1 MLPEL
6 LIKNSQA
13 QLLRSLIVRDGTFTV
28 GREPGCSVVLPSPD
42 ISRHH
47 AAFTHSPLYGVLSV
61 EDQHSKNGV
70 FVNGRQM
77 RRSVLYAGD
86 VVRIGNYCIHVRTG
100 SSGPPGLEAAA
111 TRSAKAQRKAPTPPV
126 PAPASAAA
134 PDAATAAADDAI
146 VATD

>member
-13 QLLRSLIVRDGTFTV
+13 QLLRSLIVRNGTFTV

-86 VVRIGNYCIHVRTG
+86 VVCIGDYHIHVRTG

-111 TRSAKAQRKAPTPPV
+111 TRSAPVKSKAPTPAK
-126 PAPASAAA
+126 PAVDADS
-134 PDAATAAADDAI
+134 DAADGTFI
-146 VATD
+146 TTE

>member
-13 QLLRSLIVRDGTFTV
+13 QLLRSLIVRNGTFTV

-42 ISRHH
+42 ISRHP
-47 AAFTHSPLYGVLSV
+47 AAFTHSPLHGVLSV

-86 VVRIGNYCIHVRTG
+86 VVCIGDYRIHVRTG
-100 SSGPPGLEAAA
+100 SSGPPGLEAVA
-111 TRSAKAQRKAPTPPV
+111 TRSTAVKSKA
-126 PAPASAAA
+126 PAPADPAADSELAA
-134 PDAATAAADDAI
+134 PDGTI
-146 VATD
+146 FTTE